1 MATWN
6 QVSRIALRLPE
17 STEQVGGDGLRTW
30 RVGDKM
36 FIWERPL
43 RKRDLAELGD
53 EAPRGPILGVRVPD
67 LGAKE
72 ALLADDPETAFTTS
86 HFNGYPAVL
95 VRLTASRS
103 RSSRNSSLR
112 PGCPGHRSVS
122 PRSTSSRRADRT
134 SAMPRQGQG
143 GARSMETW

>member
-72 ALLADDPETAFTTS
+72 ALLADDPETAFSTS

-95 VRLTASRS
+95 VRLDRIKVAELEELVVEAWLSRAPK
-103 RSSRNSSLR
+103 RLAKEYLE
-112 PGCPGHRSVS
+112 
-122 PRSTSSRRADRT
+122 STSR
-134 SAMPRQGQG
+134 
-143 GARSMETW
+143 